1 MDSYARFREGVRERV
16 HDPVAW
22 TELIQL
28 LKTVVAAVLAWV
40 IAAQVFDLPQPF
52 LAPWA
57 ALLVVHATVYR
68 SFWKGAKQI
77 SATVLG
83 VLLAWATG
91 NTLGLDPAALAV
103 MLLAALA
110 LGQVRWLRDEATT
123 AAATALIV
131 LTMGFSTDDH
141 VLLGR
146 LYDTAIGLIV
156 GIVVNALVWPPLLD
170 LSAARAIRA
179 VGMRVGELL
188 EEIAAECH
196 DACTEEHVDNWV
208 RRTQELDDEVDEAW
222 ALVRQ
227 ARESGRLN
235 PRRDSAVVRA
245 PGEFGEILDRT
256 EQSLAEIRSMAR
268 TLGHSITD
276 TNEWDDDFRER
287 WTGLLREIAWAIQ
300 NPDARR
306 LGEIRVKLGALASD
320 YSDEDLSAR
329 HWPEYGG
336 LILNLRNI
344 ATAMDLVASS
354 DPVGTSTRGPL
365 RTPAL

>member
-1 MDSYARFREGVRERV
+1 MESYARFREAVRERV

-40 IAAQVFDLPQPF
+40 IAAQVFELPQPF

-77 SATVLG
+77 AATVLG

-103 MLLAALA
+103 MLVVALA
-110 LGQVRWLRDEATT
+110 LGQVRWLREEATT

-146 LYDTAIGLIV
+146 LYDTAIGLVV

-179 VGMRVGELL
+179 VGRRVGDLL
-188 EEIAAECH
+188 EEIAGECH

-235 PRRDSAVVRA
+235 PRRASAVVRT

-276 TNEWDDDFRER
+276 TNEWDDVFRER

-354 DPVGTSTRGPL
+354 DLVGTSTRGPM

>member
-1 MDSYARFREGVRERV
+1 MHLYARFREVVRERV

-77 SATVLG
+77 TATVLG

-103 MLLAALA
+103 MLVAALA
-110 LGQVRWLRDEATT
+110 LGQLRWLREEATT

-146 LYDTAIGLIV
+146 LYDTAIGLVV

-179 VGMRVGELL
+179 VGTRVGGLL

-276 TNEWDDDFRER
+276 TNEWDDGFRER

-300 NPDARR
+300 HPDARR

-365 RTPAL
+365 STPAL

>member
-1 MDSYARFREGVRERV
+1 M
-16 HDPVAW
+16 
-22 TELIQL
+22 
-28 LKTVVAAVLAWV
+28 
-40 IAAQVFDLPQPF
+40 
-52 LAPWA
+52 
-57 ALLVVHATVYR
+57 LV
-68 SFWKGAKQI
+68 
-77 SATVLG
+77 
-83 VLLAWATG
+83 
-91 NTLGLDPAALAV
+91 
-103 MLLAALA
+103 AALA
-110 LGQVRWLRDEATT
+110 LGQLRWLREEATT

-146 LYDTAIGLIV
+146 LYDTAIGLVV

-179 VGMRVGELL
+179 VGTRVGGLL

-196 DACTEEHVDNWV
+196 DACTEEHVDSWV
-208 RRTQELDDEVDEAW
+208 LRTQELDDEVDEAW

-235 PRRDSAVVRA
+235 PRRASAVVRA

-276 TNEWDDDFRER
+276 TNEWDDGFRER

-300 NPDARR
+300 HPDARR

-365 RTPAL
+365 STPAL

>member
-1 MDSYARFREGVRERV
+1 MDTYARFRAFVRERLR
-16 HDPVAW
+16 DPVAW
-22 TELIQL
+22 TELIQQV
-28 LKTVVAAVLAWV
+28 KTVVAAVVAWIV
-40 IAAQVFDLPQPF
+40 AAQVFDLPQPF

-77 SATVLG
+77 TATVLG

-91 NTLGLDPAALAV
+91 NTLGLDPTALAV

-110 LGQVRWLRDEATT
+110 LGQIRWLRDEATT
-123 AAATALIV
+123 AAATALVV

-146 LYDTAIGLIV
+146 LYDTAIGLGV

-179 VGMRVGELL
+179 VGVRVGDLL
-188 EEIAAECH
+188 AEIAAECQ
-196 DACTEEHVDNWV
+196 DVCTEEHVDSWV
-208 RRTQELDDEVDEAW
+208 LRTQELDDEVDEAW

-245 PGEFGEILDRT
+245 SGTFGDLLDRT

-276 TNEWDDDFRER
+276 TNEWDEGFRDR
-287 WTGLLREIAWAIQ
+287 WTGLLQEIAWSIQ
-300 NPDARR
+300 HPDSRR
-306 LGEIRVKLGALASD
+306 LGEIRVKLAALASD

-344 ATAMDLVASS
+344 ATSMDQVAAS
-354 DPVGTSTRGPL
+354 DPVADSTRGPL
-365 RTPAL
+365 GASAL